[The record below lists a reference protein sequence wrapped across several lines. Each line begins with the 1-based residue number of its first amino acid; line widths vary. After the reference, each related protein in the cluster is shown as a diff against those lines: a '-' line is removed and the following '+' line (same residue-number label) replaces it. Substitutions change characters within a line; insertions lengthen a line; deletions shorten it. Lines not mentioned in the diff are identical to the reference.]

1 MMTDTGR
8 FAPVLAVCCALF
20 LTAAGCTNNP
30 ATGGSMFSLVSE
42 NEERAIGAEHHPEIL
57 NEYGLYE
64 ERPRINAYVAMVSAR
79 ILAAS
84 DISSQVLTVTVLDTD
99 VVNAFA
105 LPGGYIYVTRGL
117 LALANNEAE
126 LAGVIGHEIGHVAAR
141 HTAQRLTWAR
151 VAGIAVTVVDAST
164 SHLGYG
170 GLATDL
176 SGLAAHATIAG
187 FSREQEIESDTLGV
201 RYLAR
206 AGYDPYAMATFLRQL
221 ERHSDLRDALSP
233 LDHDPSIL
241 TRWFATHPR
250 TADRVA
256 LAAREA
262 RSAAD
267 THILNRD
274 AYLRMID
281 GIAYGER
288 ADQGRILERRFVH
301 PAWRFAF
308 DVPEGMG
315 MFRIGGQVR
324 AFDDS
329 GAFVT
334 FDGVEDIHRGVI
346 PHLYRWADEL
356 RVRVDAVE
364 AFEVAGFQAAGGRFR
379 ASPDGA
385 DRLYRMVAIA
395 LNPGRVAR
403 FLFSMPAGEAGG
415 LDDLAERTLASFRRL
430 SADEA
435 EAAGPLRVRVV
446 EVAPGDTIDSLS
458 RMMAFEDRRR
468 ERFMVL
474 NGFDGETGLAPG
486 MLVKV
491 VRLE

>member
-1 MMTDTGR
+1 MTDTGR
-8 FAPVLAVCCALF
+8 IAPVLAVCCALF

-42 NEERAIGAEHHPEIL
+42 SEERAIGAEHHPEIL
-57 NEYGLYE
+57 NEHGLYE
-64 ERPRINAYVAMVSAR
+64 ANPRINAYVAMVSAR

-99 VVNAFA
+99 VVNAYA
-105 LPGGYIYVTRGL
+105 LPGGYIYLTRGL

-151 VAGIAVTVVDAST
+151 VAEIAVTVVDAST
-164 SHLGYG
+164 SHLEYG

-176 SGLAAHATIAG
+176 SGLAAHAMIAG
-187 FSREQEIESDTLGV
+187 YSREQEIESDTLGV

-221 ERHSDLRDALSP
+221 ERHSALQDALSP
-233 LDHDPSIL
+233 LDHDPSFL

-250 TADRVA
+250 TAERVVR
-256 LAAREA
+256 AARDA
-262 RSAAD
+262 RSEAD
-267 THILNRD
+267 ARILNRNS
-274 AYLRMID
+274 YLRMID

-308 DVPEGMG
+308 DVPEGLA
-315 MFRIGGQVR
+315 MFRVNGQVR
-324 AFDDS
+324 AYDDA
-329 GAFVT
+329 GALVAL
-334 FDGVEDIHRGVI
+334 DGVEEIHRGAT
-346 PHLYRWADEL
+346 PHLLRWADEL
-356 RVRVDAVE
+356 RVRIDDPEV
-364 AFEVAGFQAAGGRFR
+364 FEVAGFQAAGGRFR
-379 ASPDGA
+379 SSTDGA
-385 DRLYRMVAIA
+385 DMLYRMVAIA

-403 FLFSMPAGEAGG
+403 FLFAVPAAEAGR
-415 LDDLAERTLASFRRL
+415 LDDLAEQTLASFRRL

-435 EAAGPLRVRVV
+435 DATGPLRVRVV
-446 EVAPGDTIDSLS
+446 EVAPSDTIDSLS
-458 RMMAFEDRRR
+458 RIMAFEDHRR

-474 NGFDGETGLAPG
+474 NGFDEDTDLVPG

-491 VRLE
+491 VSLE

>member
-1 MMTDTGR
+1 MTDTGH
-8 FAPVLAVCCALF
+8 FAPALAVCCALT
-20 LTAAGCTNNP
+20 LTAAGCANNP

-42 NEERAIGAEHHPEIL
+42 NEERALGAEHHPEIL
-57 NEYGLYE
+57 NEYGLHE
-64 ERPRINAYVAMVSAR
+64 EHPRINAYVAMVSAR
-79 ILAAS
+79 VLAAS
-84 DISSQVLTVTVLDTD
+84 DISSQMLTVTVLDTD
-99 VVNAFA
+99 LVNAFA

-141 HTAQRLTWAR
+141 HTAQRLSWAR
-151 VAGIAVTVVDAST
+151 VAEIAVTVVDAST

-176 SGLAAHATIAG
+176 SGLAGHAVIAG
-187 FSREQEIESDTLGV
+187 FSREQEIESDTLGI

-221 ERHSDLRDALSP
+221 ERHSDLLDALSP
-233 LDHDPSIL
+233 LNRDPALL

-250 TADRVA
+250 TAERVV

-262 RSAAD
+262 RFTTD
-267 THILNRD
+267 GPVLNREP
-274 AYLRMID
+274 YLRMID

-288 ADQGRILERRFVH
+288 ADQGRILERSFVH

-308 DVPEGMG
+308 DVPEGLA
-315 MFRIGGQVR
+315 MFRVSGQVR
-324 AFDDS
+324 AQDDS
-329 GAFVT
+329 GALVT
-334 FDGVEDIHRGVI
+334 FNGVEDIHGGVTS
-346 PHLYRWADEL
+346 HLHRWADEL
-356 RVRVDAVE
+356 RVRVDDPE
-364 AFEVAGFQAAGGRFR
+364 TFDVAGYQAAGGRFR
-379 ASPDGA
+379 AAPDGS

-403 FLFSMPAGEAGG
+403 FLFSMPAGEVGG
-415 LDDLAERTLASFRRL
+415 LDDLAEQTLASFRRL
-430 SADEA
+430 SAGEA
-435 EAAGPLRVRVV
+435 EAAGPLRVRIV

-458 RMMAFEDRRR
+458 RMMAFEDHRR

-474 NGFDGETGLAPG
+474 NAFDAETELAPG

>member
-1 MMTDTGR
+1 
-8 FAPVLAVCCALF
+8 
-20 LTAAGCTNNP
+20 
-30 ATGGSMFSLVSE
+30 MFSLVSE
-42 NEERAIGAEHHPEIL
+42 NEERAIGAEHHPELL
-57 NEYGLYE
+57 NEYGLYQ
-64 ERPRINAYVAMVSAR
+64 ERPQVNAYVAMVSAR

-151 VAGIAVTVVDAST
+151 VAEIAVTVVDASM
-164 SHLGYG
+164 SHLEYG

-176 SGLAAHATIAG
+176 SGLAAHAVIAG

-221 ERHSDLRDALSP
+221 ERHSDLLDALSP

-250 TADRVA
+250 TAERVV
-256 LAAREA
+256 LAAQEA
-262 RSAAD
+262 RS
-267 THILNRD
+267 TTD
-274 AYLRMID
+274 APVLDREPYLRMID

-308 DVPEGMG
+308 DVPAGLA
-315 MFRIGGQVR
+315 MFRVNGQVR
-324 AFDDS
+324 AYDDS
-329 GAFVT
+329 GTLVT
-334 FDGVEDIHRGVI
+334 FNGVEDIHGGVT

-356 RVRVDAVE
+356 RVRVDGLE
-364 AFEVAGFQAAGGRFR
+364 TFEVAGFQAAGGRFR
-379 ASPDGA
+379 ASPDGG

-415 LDDLAERTLASFRRL
+415 LGDLAEQTLASFRRL

-435 EAAGPLRVRVV
+435 EATGPLRVRVV

-474 NGFDGETGLAPG
+474 NGIEEETDLAPG

>member
-1 MMTDTGR
+1 MNDSGR
-8 FAPVLAVCCALF
+8 CVPLLAVFCALF

-64 ERPRINAYVAMVSAR
+64 ELPRINAYVAMVSAR

-151 VAGIAVTVVDAST
+151 VAEIAVTVVDAST
-164 SHLGYG
+164 SHLDYG

-176 SGLAAHATIAG
+176 SGLTAHAVIAG

-221 ERHSDLRDALSP
+221 ERHSDLLDALSP
-233 LDHDPSIL
+233 LDRDPSFL

-250 TADRVA
+250 AADRVV
-256 LAAREA
+256 LAADEA
-262 RSAAD
+262 RSSAD
-267 THILNRD
+267 TRILNRES
-274 AYLRMID
+274 YLRMID
-281 GIAYGER
+281 GIAHGER
-288 ADQGRILERRFVH
+288 ADQGRILERRFEH
-301 PAWRFAF
+301 PEWRFAF
-308 DVPEGMG
+308 DVPEGLA
-315 MFRIGGQVR
+315 MFRVNGQVR
-324 AFDDS
+324 AYDDA
-329 GAFVT
+329 GTLVT
-334 FDGVEDIHRGVI
+334 FDGVEDIHRGAT

-356 RVRVDAVE
+356 RVRVNEPEV
-364 AFEVAGFQAAGGRFR
+364 FEVAGFQAAGGRFR
-379 ASPDGA
+379 ASPDGT

-403 FLFSMPAGEAGG
+403 FLFSVPAGEAGV

-446 EVAPGDTIDSLS
+446 EVAPGDTVDSLS
-458 RMMAFEDRRR
+458 RMMAFEDHRR
-468 ERFMVL
+468 ERFLVL
-474 NGFDGETGLAPG
+474 NGFEEETDLAPG

>member
-1 MMTDTGR
+1 MTDTR
-8 FAPVLAVCCALF
+8 RLATVLAACCALV

-64 ERPRINAYVAMVSAR
+64 ELPRINAYVAMVSAR
-79 ILAAS
+79 MLAAS
-84 DISSQVLTVTVLDTD
+84 DISSQVLTVTVLDSD

-151 VAGIAVTVVDAST
+151 VAGVAVTVVDAST

-176 SGLAAHATIAG
+176 SGLAARGVIAG
-187 FSREQEIESDTLGV
+187 YSREQEIESDTLGV

-206 AGYDPYAMATFLRQL
+206 AGYDPYAMATFLGQL
-221 ERHSDLRDALSP
+221 ERHSELQDALSP
-233 LDHDPSIL
+233 LDHDPSLL

-250 TADRVA
+250 TADRVV
-256 LAAREA
+256 LAAQEA
-262 RSAAD
+262 RSAAGMRALD
-267 THILNRD
+267 RES
-274 AYLRMID
+274 YLRMID
-281 GIAYGER
+281 GIAFGENT
-288 ADQGRILERRFVH
+288 DQGRIIERRFVH

-308 DVPEGMG
+308 DVPEGLA
-315 MFRIGGQVR
+315 MFRVNGQVR
-324 AFDDS
+324 AYS
-329 GAFVT
+329 AAGALVA
-334 FDGVEDIHRGVI
+334 FDGVEGIHRGAAA
-346 PHLYRWADEL
+346 HLFRWADEL
-356 RVRVDAVE
+356 RVRVDDPEV
-364 AFEVAGFQAAGGRFR
+364 FEVAGFQAAGGRFR
-379 ASPDGA
+379 ASSDGT
-385 DRLYRMVAIA
+385 DRVYRMVAID

-403 FLFSMPAGEAGG
+403 FLFAVPAGGAGG
-415 LDDLAERTLASFRRL
+415 LDDLAERTLASFRPL

-435 EAAGPLRVRVV
+435 AATGPLRVRVV
-446 EVAPGDTIDSLS
+446 EVAPGDSIDSLS
-458 RMMAFEDRRR
+458 RMMAFENRRR

-474 NGFDGETGLAPG
+474 NGFDEDTDLAPG